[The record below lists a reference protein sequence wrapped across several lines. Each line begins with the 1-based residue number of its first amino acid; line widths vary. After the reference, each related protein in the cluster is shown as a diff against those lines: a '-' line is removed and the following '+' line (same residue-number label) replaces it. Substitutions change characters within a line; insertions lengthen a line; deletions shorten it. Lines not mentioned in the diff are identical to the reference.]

1 MLAIGRLRKV
11 HGKGSW
17 EPQEDSPRHAPS
29 IKLKGCPLPVPLS
42 PPIFLE
48 FSPGWAAALLPQ
60 HPSWFSTTATMGASH
75 SAVRLK
81 HITQCSQSGSSAFI
95 LAPPSTLLLLTAS
108 PEPWAIPSYHLLFS
122 LGSQGRVKA
131 ALPKLGPYTSHRL
144 RHVCWLQG
152 CLCSLWTWPCQPPAF
167 LPIKVTSHPPSL
179 TAILWFPGAAL
190 SICVYSNTTWR
201 TQDTRLTHALAT
213 FDPSQQKN
221 QHLAQWVSLPL

>member
-11 HGKGSW
+11 HGKGSC

-42 PPIFLE
+42 PPILWN
-48 FSPGWAAALLPQ
+48 SLQDGLLPFYLSIHHGSVPQ
-60 HPSWFSTTATMGASH
+60 QQWARHTVQSGSSMSH

-81 HITQCSQSGSSAFI
+81 CSAFD
-95 LAPPSTLLLLTAS
+95 S
-108 PEPWAIPSYHLLFS
+108 PAAHSFSRAPWAIPSYHLLFS

-144 RHVCWLQG
+144 LHVCWLQG

-201 TQDTRLTHALAT
+201 TQDTPLTHALAT